1 MAKCPAR
8 QLLRKRFTGATR
20 RACASLKIQ
29 VRRSRVILCALR
41 FCIEANHSFFIQR
54 SFQTTQCRNCIRGH
68 GQSKQKDCLI
78 LWKELK
84 VVFEND
90 EIVLFYLC
98 IGRVSVFYVNRSVCE
113 RTVTKRVVD
122 ADDVSLR
129 QRVTLAQRLPAVLS
143 VQEFVSEP
151 DLQFGVFSQVADGS
165 YAELLRLT
173 APHHQRVGVVKPERL
188 RHGHA
193 KFCKRIADLVER

>member
-1 MAKCPAR
+1 MAKRPAR
-8 QLLRKRFTGATR
+8 ELLRKRFARGIAR
-20 RACASLKIQ
+20 SCAAFKIQ
-29 VRRSRVILCALR
+29 VCRSRVIFCALR
-41 FCIEANHSFFIQR
+41 FRVEANHTFLIQR
-54 SFQTTQCRNCIRGH
+54 SFQTTECRDCIRGH

-98 IGRVSVFYVNRSVCE
+98 IGRVSVFYVHRSACE
-113 RTVTKRVVD
+113 RAVTKRVVD

-129 QRVTLAQRLPAVLS
+129 QRITLAQRLPAVLS

-165 YAELLRLT
+165 YAELL
-173 APHHQRVGVVKPERL
+173 
-188 RHGHA
+188 
-193 KFCKRIADLVER
+193 